1 MYQVAIVLIILII
14 INSFVYLLTIL
25 IESASAQI
33 NRTTNVNNSAKLN
46 AVTTG
51 DNIVPFS
58 TLATLSH
65 TSPRP
70 IRAECLIYGYV
81 ADDKPLGNLL
91 IIKFKEDGS
100 CNPTIE
106 LFTNIG
112 RVLGVLPSSS
122 ESTKSAY
129 SALFF
134 IRYVEKPTQNN
145 AQNKGAFVLDD
156 C

>member
-1 MYQVAIVLIILII
+1 MYLVAITLIILII
-14 INSFVYLLTIL
+14 INSFVYLLTIH

-112 RVLGVLPSSS
+112 RVLGILPSAT

-134 IRYVEKPTQNN
+134 IRYVEKSTQNN
-145 AQNKGAFVLDD
+145 AQNKGAFVS
-156 C
+156 

>member
-1 MYQVAIVLIILII
+1 MMYLVAIVLIILII
-14 INSFVYLLTIL
+14 TNSFVYLLTIL

-91 IIKFKEDGS
+91 IIKFREDGS

-112 RVLGVLPSSS
+112 RVLGVLPSAS

-145 AQNKGAFVLDD
+145 AQNKGAFVS
-156 C
+156 

>member
-1 MYQVAIVLIILII
+1 MMYLVAIVLIVLII

-33 NRTTNVNNSAKLN
+33 NRTTNVNNSSKLY

-106 LFTNIG
+106 LFTNVG
-112 RVLGVLPSSS
+112 RVLGVLPSAS

-145 AQNKGAFVLDD
+145 AQNKGAFVS
-156 C
+156 

>member
-1 MYQVAIVLIILII
+1 MMYLVAIVLIILII

-25 IESASAQI
+25 IESVSAQI

-81 ADDKPLGNLL
+81 ADDKPLGSLL

-112 RVLGVLPSSS
+112 RVLGVLPSAS

-145 AQNKGAFVLDD
+145 AQNKGAFVS
-156 C
+156 

>member
-1 MYQVAIVLIILII
+1 MYLVAIVLIILII

-25 IESASAQI
+25 LESASAQI

-112 RVLGVLPSSS
+112 RVLGVLPSAT

-134 IRYVEKPTQNN
+134 IRYVEKSTQNN
-145 AQNKGAFVLDD
+145 AQNKGAFVS
-156 C
+156 

>member
-1 MYQVAIVLIILII
+1 MMYLVAIVLIILII

-33 NRTTNVNNSAKLN
+33 NRTTNVNNSAKLY

-112 RVLGVLPSSS
+112 RVLGVLPSAS

-134 IRYVEKPTQNN
+134 IRYVEKPTQNS
-145 AQNKGAFVLDD
+145 AQNKGAFVS
-156 C
+156 

>member
-1 MYQVAIVLIILII
+1 MMYLVAIVLIILII

-25 IESASAQI
+25 LESASAQI

-112 RVLGVLPSSS
+112 RVLGILPSAT

-134 IRYVEKPTQNN
+134 IRYVEKSTQNN
-145 AQNKGAFVLDD
+145 AQNKGAFVS
-156 C
+156 

>member
-1 MYQVAIVLIILII
+1 MMYLVAIVLIILII

-25 IESASAQI
+25 LESASAQI

-112 RVLGVLPSSS
+112 RVLGVLPSAS

-134 IRYVEKPTQNN
+134 IRYVEKPTQNS
-145 AQNKGAFVLDD
+145 AQNKGAFVS
-156 C
+156 

>member
-1 MYQVAIVLIILII
+1 MMYLVAIVLIVLII

-33 NRTTNVNNSAKLN
+33 NRTTNVNNSAKLY

-70 IRAECLIYGYV
+70 IRAECLIYGYL

-112 RVLGVLPSSS
+112 RVLGVLPSAS

-145 AQNKGAFVLDD
+145 AQNKGAFVS
-156 C
+156 

>member
-1 MYQVAIVLIILII
+1 MMYLVAIVLIILII
-14 INSFVYLLTIL
+14 INSFVYLLTIH

-33 NRTTNVNNSAKLN
+33 NRTTNVDNSAKLY

-112 RVLGVLPSSS
+112 RVLGVLPSAS

-134 IRYVEKPTQNN
+134 IRYVEKPTQNS
-145 AQNKGAFVLDD
+145 AQNKGAFVS
-156 C
+156 

>member
-1 MYQVAIVLIILII
+1 MIYLVAIVLIILII

-33 NRTTNVNNSAKLN
+33 NRTTNVNNSAKLY

-112 RVLGVLPSSS
+112 RVLGVLPSAS

-134 IRYVEKPTQNN
+134 IRYVEKPTQNS
-145 AQNKGAFVLDD
+145 AQNKGAFVS
-156 C
+156 

>member
-1 MYQVAIVLIILII
+1 MMYLVAIVLIILII
-14 INSFVYLLTIL
+14 INSFVCLLTIL

-112 RVLGVLPSSS
+112 RVLGVLPSAS

-145 AQNKGAFVLDD
+145 AQNKGAFVS
-156 C
+156 

>member
-1 MYQVAIVLIILII
+1 MMYLVAIVLIILII

-33 NRTTNVNNSAKLN
+33 NRTTNVNNSSKLY

-112 RVLGVLPSSS
+112 RVLGVLPSAS

-145 AQNKGAFVLDD
+145 AQNKGAFVS
-156 C
+156 

>member
-1 MYQVAIVLIILII
+1 MYLVAIVFIILII
-14 INSFVYLLTIL
+14 INSFVYLLTIH

-33 NRTTNVNNSAKLN
+33 NRTTNVNNSAKLY

-112 RVLGVLPSSS
+112 RVLGVLPSAS

-134 IRYVEKPTQNN
+134 IRYVEKPTQNS
-145 AQNKGAFVLDD
+145 AQNKGAFVS
-156 C
+156 

>member
-1 MYQVAIVLIILII
+1 MYLVAIVLIILII

-33 NRTTNVNNSAKLN
+33 NRTTNVNNSAKLY

-112 RVLGVLPSSS
+112 RVLGVLPSAS

-134 IRYVEKPTQNN
+134 IRYVEKPTQNS
-145 AQNKGAFVLDD
+145 AQNKGAFVS
-156 C
+156 

>member
-1 MYQVAIVLIILII
+1 MMFLVAIVLIILII

-58 TLATLSH
+58 TLASLSH

-112 RVLGVLPSSS
+112 RVLGVLPSAS

-134 IRYVEKPTQNN
+134 IRYVEKSTQNN
-145 AQNKGAFVLDD
+145 AQNKGAFVS
-156 C
+156 

>member
-1 MYQVAIVLIILII
+1 MMYLVAIVLIVLII

-33 NRTTNVNNSAKLN
+33 NRTTNVNNSSKLY

-112 RVLGVLPSSS
+112 RVLGVLPSAS

-145 AQNKGAFVLDD
+145 AQNKGAFVS
-156 C
+156 

>member
-1 MYQVAIVLIILII
+1 MYIFAIVLIILII
-14 INSFVYLLTIL
+14 INSFVYLLTIH

-33 NRTTNVNNSAKLN
+33 NRTTNVNNSAKLY

-112 RVLGVLPSSS
+112 RVLGVLPSAS
-122 ESTKSAY
+122 ESTKSAC

-145 AQNKGAFVLDD
+145 AQNKGAFVS
-156 C
+156 

>member
-1 MYQVAIVLIILII
+1 MMYIVAIVLIILII

-112 RVLGVLPSSS
+112 RVLGVLPSAS

-145 AQNKGAFVLDD
+145 AQNKGAFVS
-156 C
+156 

>member
-1 MYQVAIVLIILII
+1 MYLVAIVLIILII

-33 NRTTNVNNSAKLN
+33 NRTTNVDNSAKLY

-112 RVLGVLPSSS
+112 RVLGVLPSAS

-134 IRYVEKPTQNN
+134 IRYVEKPTQNS
-145 AQNKGAFVLDD
+145 AQNKGAFVS
-156 C
+156 

>member
-1 MYQVAIVLIILII
+1 MMYLVAIVLIILII

-112 RVLGVLPSSS
+112 RVLGVLPSAS
-122 ESTKSAY
+122 ESPESAY

-145 AQNKGAFVLDD
+145 AQNKGAFVS
-156 C
+156 

>member
-1 MYQVAIVLIILII
+1 MYIFAIVLIILII
-14 INSFVYLLTIL
+14 INSFVYLLTIH

-33 NRTTNVNNSAKLN
+33 NRTTNVNNSAKLY

-112 RVLGVLPSSS
+112 RVLGVLPSAS

-145 AQNKGAFVLDD
+145 AQNKGAFVS
-156 C
+156 

>member
-1 MYQVAIVLIILII
+1 MMYLVAILLIILII
-14 INSFVYLLTIL
+14 INSFVYLLTIH

-33 NRTTNVNNSAKLN
+33 NRTTNVNNSAKLY

-112 RVLGVLPSSS
+112 RVLGVLPSAS

-134 IRYVEKPTQNN
+134 IRYVEKPTQNS
-145 AQNKGAFVLDD
+145 AQNKGAFVS
-156 C
+156 

>member
-1 MYQVAIVLIILII
+1 MMFLVAIVLIILII

-112 RVLGVLPSSS
+112 RVLGVLPSAS

-134 IRYVEKPTQNN
+134 IRYVEKSTQNN
-145 AQNKGAFVLDD
+145 AQNKGAFVS
-156 C
+156 

>member
-1 MYQVAIVLIILII
+1 MYLVAIVLIILII
-14 INSFVYLLTIL
+14 INSFVYLLTIH

-33 NRTTNVNNSAKLN
+33 NRTTNVNNSAKLY

-112 RVLGVLPSSS
+112 RVLGVLPSAS

-134 IRYVEKPTQNN
+134 IRYVEKPTQNS
-145 AQNKGAFVLDD
+145 AQNKGAFVS
-156 C
+156 

>member
-1 MYQVAIVLIILII
+1 MYLVAIVLIILII
-14 INSFVYLLTIL
+14 INSFVYLLTIH

-33 NRTTNVNNSAKLN
+33 NRTTNVNNSAKLY

-70 IRAECLIYGYV
+70 IRAECLIYGYL

-112 RVLGVLPSSS
+112 RVLGVLPSAS

-145 AQNKGAFVLDD
+145 AQNKGAFVS
-156 C
+156 

>member
-1 MYQVAIVLIILII
+1 MYLVAIVLIILII

-112 RVLGVLPSSS
+112 RVLGVIPSAS

-145 AQNKGAFVLDD
+145 AQNKGAFVS
-156 C
+156 

>member
-1 MYQVAIVLIILII
+1 MYLVAIVLIILII
-14 INSFVYLLTIL
+14 INSFVYLLTIH

-33 NRTTNVNNSAKLN
+33 NRTTNVNNSAKLY

-112 RVLGVLPSSS
+112 RVLGVLPSAS

-134 IRYVEKPTQNN
+134 IRYVEKPTQNS
-145 AQNKGAFVLDD
+145 AQTKGAFVS
-156 C
+156 

>member
-1 MYQVAIVLIILII
+1 MMYLVAIVLIILII

-33 NRTTNVNNSAKLN
+33 NRTTNVDNSAKLY

-112 RVLGVLPSSS
+112 RVLGVLPSAS

-134 IRYVEKPTQNN
+134 IRYVEKPTQNS
-145 AQNKGAFVLDD
+145 AQNKGAFVS
-156 C
+156 

>member
-1 MYQVAIVLIILII
+1 MMYLVAIVLIILII
-14 INSFVYLLTIL
+14 INSFVYFLTIL

-106 LFTNIG
+106 LFTNVG
-112 RVLGVLPSSS
+112 RVLGVLPSAS

-134 IRYVEKPTQNN
+134 H
-145 AQNKGAFVLDD
+145 
-156 C
+156 

>member
-1 MYQVAIVLIILII
+1 MMYLVAIVLIILII
-14 INSFVYLLTIL
+14 INSFVYLLTIH

-33 NRTTNVNNSAKLN
+33 NRTTNVNNSAKLY

-70 IRAECLIYGYV
+70 IRAECLIYGNV
-81 ADDKPLGNLL
+81 PDDKPLGNLL

-112 RVLGVLPSSS
+112 RVLGVLPSAS

-145 AQNKGAFVLDD
+145 AQNKGAFVS
-156 C
+156 

>member
-1 MYQVAIVLIILII
+1 MMYLVAIVLIILII

-122 ESTKSAY
+122 ESTTKSAY

-145 AQNKGAFVLDD
+145 AQNKGAFVS
-156 C
+156 

>member
-1 MYQVAIVLIILII
+1 MMYLVAIVLIILII

-112 RVLGVLPSSS
+112 RVLGILPSAS

-145 AQNKGAFVLDD
+145 AQNKGAFVS
-156 C
+156 

>member
-1 MYQVAIVLIILII
+1 MTYIVAIVLIILII

-112 RVLGVLPSSS
+112 RVLGVLPSAS

-145 AQNKGAFVLDD
+145 AQNKGAFVS
-156 C
+156 

>member
-1 MYQVAIVLIILII
+1 MMYIVAIVLIILII
-14 INSFVYLLTIL
+14 INSFVYLLTIH

-33 NRTTNVNNSAKLN
+33 NRTTNVNNSAKLY
-46 AVTTG
+46 AVTTA

-112 RVLGVLPSSS
+112 RVLGVLPSAS

-145 AQNKGAFVLDD
+145 AQNKGAFVS
-156 C
+156 

>member
-1 MYQVAIVLIILII
+1 MMYLVAIVLIILII

-33 NRTTNVNNSAKLN
+33 NRTTNVNNSAKLY

-100 CNPTIE
+100 CNATIE

-112 RVLGVLPSSS
+112 RVLGILPSAT

-134 IRYVEKPTQNN
+134 IRYVEKPTQND
-145 AQNKGAFVLDD
+145 AQNKGAFVS
-156 C
+156 

>member
-1 MYQVAIVLIILII
+1 MMYLVAIVLIILII
-14 INSFVYLLTIL
+14 INSFVYLLTIH

-33 NRTTNVNNSAKLN
+33 NRTTNVDNSAKLY

-112 RVLGVLPSSS
+112 RVLGVLPSNS

-145 AQNKGAFVLDD
+145 AQNKGAFVS
-156 C
+156 

>member
-1 MYQVAIVLIILII
+1 MMYLVALVLIVLII
-14 INSFVYLLTIL
+14 INSFVYLLTIH

-33 NRTTNVNNSAKLN
+33 NRTTNVNNSSKLY

-112 RVLGVLPSSS
+112 RVLGVLPSAS

-145 AQNKGAFVLDD
+145 AQNKGAFVS
-156 C
+156 

>member
-1 MYQVAIVLIILII
+1 MYIFAIVLIILII
-14 INSFVYLLTIL
+14 INSFVYLLTIH

-33 NRTTNVNNSAKLN
+33 NRTTNVNNSAKLY

-112 RVLGVLPSSS
+112 RVLGVLPSAS

-134 IRYVEKPTQNN
+134 IRYVEKPTQNS
-145 AQNKGAFVLDD
+145 AQNKGAFVS
-156 C
+156 

>member
-1 MYQVAIVLIILII
+1 MMYLVAIVLIILII

-33 NRTTNVNNSAKLN
+33 NRTTNVNNSAKLY

-112 RVLGVLPSSS
+112 RVLGVLPSAS

-134 IRYVEKPTQNN
+134 IRYVEKLTQNN
-145 AQNKGAFVLDD
+145 AQNKGAFVS
-156 C
+156 